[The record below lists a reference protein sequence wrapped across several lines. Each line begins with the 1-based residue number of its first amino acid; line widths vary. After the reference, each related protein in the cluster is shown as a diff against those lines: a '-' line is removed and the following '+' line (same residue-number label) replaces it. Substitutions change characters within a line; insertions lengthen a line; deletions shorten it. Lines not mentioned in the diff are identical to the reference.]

1 MSAAL
6 PQTVRPL
13 PLHTETDTRAG
24 NYFISNY
31 PPFSFWTPQRLHE
44 VYEALDQPAPADRP
58 LGLYVH
64 IPFCRRRC
72 HFCYF
77 KVYTDR
83 NADQIKRYTD
93 AVISE
98 LELYV
103 QRPFLSGRKPHFIYF
118 GGGTPSY
125 LSAAQLK
132 ELTDGLKAVL
142 PWDQAREIAFEAEPG
157 TLNEKKLAAIR
168 QMGVTRLSLG
178 VENFSDHILKINNRA
193 HESRQVFAAYQSARN
208 VGFPQINIDLISGMV
223 EETEEN
229 WIDNVRQAVALDP
242 DCVTIYQMEV
252 PFNTGIYQRMKAEGK
267 LVAPVADWDTKRR
280 WVKYAFE
287 RLEAAGY
294 TVTSAYTAVKNPDKT
309 QFLYRDSL
317 WTGADMIATGVASF
331 GHINGA
337 HYQNEKNIDQYL
349 AAVNQGTLPIHR
361 AMKITAEESMIRQL
375 VLQLKLGRVSVDYFR
390 RRFGVDLRARFAE
403 VFNKY
408 AAAGFLKIE
417 GDWIILDR
425 DTLLQVDTMLP
436 EFFLPEHRTTRIV

>member
-1 MSAAL
+1 MSSVVT
-6 PQTVRPL
+6 QTVRPL
-13 PLHTETDTRAG
+13 PVDAEKDTKAG

-31 PPFSFWTPQRLHE
+31 PPFSFWTPERLHE
-44 VYEALDQPAPADRP
+44 VYEALDTPAPADRP

-83 NADQIKRYTD
+83 NAGQIKQYTD

-98 LELYV
+98 LSLYA
-103 QRPFLSGRKPHFIYF
+103 QRPFLNNRKPQFIYF

-132 ELTDGLKAVL
+132 DLTDGLKAVL
-142 PWDQAREIAFEAEPG
+142 PWDAAQEIAFEAEPG

-178 VENFSDHILKINNRA
+178 VENFSDHILSTNNRA
-193 HESRQVFAAYQSARN
+193 HESKQVFSAYQSARN
-208 VGFPQINIDLISGMV
+208 IDFPQINIDLISGMLG
-223 EETEEN
+223 ETEGN
-229 WIDNVRQAVALDP
+229 WIQNIRQTIDLSP

-252 PFNTGIYQRMKAEGK
+252 PFNTGIYHQMKAEGK

-287 RLEAAGY
+287 QLQAAGY

-309 QFLYRDSL
+309 KFLYRDSL

-331 GHINGA
+331 GHINGT
-337 HYQNEKNIDQYL
+337 HYQNEKNIDLYIQI
-349 AAVNQGTLPIHR
+349 VNQGTLPIHR
-361 AMKITAEESMIRQL
+361 GMKITPEESMIRQL

-390 RRFGVDLRARFAE
+390 RQFGVDIRQRFAD
-403 VFNKY
+403 VLGKY
-408 AAAGFLKIE
+408 QKAGFLKVE
-417 GDWIILDR
+417 GEWITLER
-425 DTLLQVDTMLP
+425 DTLLQVDAMLP
-436 EFFLPEHRTTRIV
+436 EFFLPQHRTNRIA